1 MQRLSAEGAGWVP
14 TAGNLATLFAFG
26 LCLALIPQLAQD
38 FDEAI
43 FVLAP
48 ILLLLNQARLRR
60 RVWTPTSS
68 KCLLPSVADS
78 SQKQRCP
85 NLPFYNVEM
94 FCQAAW
100 LTLGP
105 ASLLMNG
112 STLALV

>member
-48 ILLLLNQARLRR
+48 ILLLLNQARLPA
-60 RVWTPTSS
+60 VS
-68 KCLLPSVADS
+68 CMLIDVCALLLC
-78 SQKQRCP
+78 SQHKQGRANKRHCKKY
-85 NLPFYNVEM
+85 LRKKI
-94 FCQAAW
+94 
-100 LTLGP
+100 
-105 ASLLMNG
+105 G
-112 STLALV
+112 S

>member
-48 ILLLLNQARLRR
+48 ILLLLNQARRQAVLEM
-60 RVWTPTSS
+60 PSLG
-68 KCLLPSVADS
+68 LLHLW
-78 SQKQRCP
+78 
-85 NLPFYNVEM
+85 NLPK
-94 FCQAAW
+94 
-100 LTLGP
+100 
-105 ASLLMNG
+105 S
-112 STLALV
+112 ALR

>member
-48 ILLLLNQARLRR
+48 ILLLLNQARIVRVLAAALRPE
-60 RVWTPTSS
+60 WH
-68 KCLLPSVADS
+68 L
-78 SQKQRCP
+78 
-85 NLPFYNVEM
+85 Y
-94 FCQAAW
+94 
-100 LTLGP
+100 
-105 ASLLMNG
+105 
-112 STLALV
+112 

>member
-48 ILLLLNQARLRR
+48 ILLLLNQARRQAVFEMPPSGLLRLLC
-60 RVWTPTSS
+60 
-68 KCLLPSVADS
+68 CL
-78 SQKQRCP
+78 RCA
-85 NLPFYNVEM
+85 LRQTTYR
-94 FCQAAW
+94 AA
-100 LTLGP
+100 P
-105 ASLLMNG
+105 A
-112 STLALV
+112 TTHTHV